1 MSPSKSDTRRIYAL
15 RSLRAFGF
23 GYLAVLLPL
32 DLGRFGFG
40 AAAVGG
46 YLSLATL
53 GGLLLNLLL
62 ARRADRSGRRRTLA
76 IASGLL
82 AAAGT
87 LLALAHGAALLLL
100 AALCG
105 TVPPGGS
112 GLFSSVEQGMLGG
125 HAGQRRTSVFA
136 LYGFLGSG
144 ATAAGSLAAA
154 LPDLL
159 AAHGVGVMA
168 AFRLMLAL
176 YAAIGLGCVVLSL
189 RLGPGVEAA
198 APAQRAAQRSF
209 FGLGRSHG
217 LMVRMAALFVADAFG
232 GSLVTTSLL
241 VFWLHARFGM
251 TASSLAAL
259 FAGVQVLAAAS
270 LLLAPLVAKRI
281 GLINTAVWTHIPSSL
296 LLMGVPLVGA
306 AAPAAALL
314 LARGLLVEMD
324 IPTRQSYIAAV
335 VDPEERAA
343 AAGVTTMG
351 RQVGQLLGPAV
362 GGLALAAGALVPFLL
377 AGAIKIG
384 YDLSLWRLFR
394 GIPERS

>member
-87 LLALAHGAALLLL
+87 LLALAQGPVLLLV
-100 AALCG
+100 AAICG
-105 TVPPGGS
+105 TVPPGGN
-112 GLFSSVEQGMLGG
+112 GLFSAVEQGMLGG

-168 AFRLMLAL
+168 AFRLMFAL

-189 RLGPGVEAA
+189 RLGPEVEAA
-198 APAQRAAQRSF
+198 GAEQAAQRSF